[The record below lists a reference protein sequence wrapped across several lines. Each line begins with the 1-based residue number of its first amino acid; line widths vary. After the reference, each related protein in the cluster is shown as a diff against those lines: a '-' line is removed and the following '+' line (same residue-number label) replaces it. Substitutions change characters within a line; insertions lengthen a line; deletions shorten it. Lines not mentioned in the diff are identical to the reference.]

1 MNEIKTKPNLDC
13 VLIATDKQKKEAQKL
28 YEDYIIAREYDS
40 AGMYFFNWADFDS
53 MKFFVQNYKFSLRVA
68 YDDYKYTGDI
78 LELDCNK
85 TVAELAK
92 EGKSLYIE
100 IFDNEGPV
108 DEDRLSLICAMVGEG
123 IVIDGG
129 DDIVLDVMERE
140 LTAND
145 VIAFLQ
151 RRGLEYQKV
160 INGYDED
167 DFIMHN
173 FLSKVNDNHLWAYPN
188 PDLTP
193 TEEQMWA
200 IVKKKHNNNLPI
212 YKNYLNLDM
221 IEFYLSN
228 HKPAGFNKDFQIEFH
243 QELKTRA
250 LIMKEKENIERVV
263 PTQNAV
269 QANKPSIKL

>member
-1 MNEIKTKPNLDC
+1 
-13 VLIATDKQKKEAQKL
+13 
-28 YEDYIIAREYDS
+28 
-40 AGMYFFNWADFDS
+40 
-53 MKFFVQNYKFSLRVA
+53 
-68 YDDYKYTGDI
+68 
-78 LELDCNK
+78 
-85 TVAELAK
+85 
-92 EGKSLYIE
+92 
-100 IFDNEGPV
+100 
-108 DEDRLSLICAMVGEG
+108 
-123 IVIDGG
+123 
-129 DDIVLDVMERE
+129 
-140 LTAND
+140 
-145 VIAFLQ
+145 
-151 RRGLEYQKV
+151 
-160 INGYDED
+160 
-167 DFIMHN
+167 MHN